1 MPTSFVKRATE
12 SIADWNRRQTAS
24 MRRLPDFIILGGVKC
39 GATALYETL
48 AQHPQILP
56 ALRPDVHFFDRHH
69 ERGLRWYRRHF
80 PLIPYGF
87 GKQLVSG
94 RPVLTGEASP
104 HYLFHPHVP
113 WRLHATIPHAKLIVL
128 LRNPVARAFAHY
140 RHNVSQYLETLPFAE
155 ALARE
160 EDRLREDRARL
171 QRNELHL
178 STDYQHYSYAAAGRY
193 FDQLAAYHALFAKEQ
208 SLILKSEEFY
218 AKPGL
223 TMQKVL
229 AFLGLG
235 HNLPAAMSLPR
246 IAPEPPVPTG
256 AAERLRTTFA
266 PHNHCLYEYL
276 GEDLGWERSDVAI
289 AA

>member
-1 MPTSFVKRATE
+1 MPTSFVKRATATV
-12 SIADWNRRQTAS
+12 ADWHRRRTANW
-24 MRRLPDFIILGGVKC
+24 RRLPDFIILGGMKC

-56 ALRPDVHFFDRHH
+56 ALRPDVHFFDHNH
-69 ERGLRWYRRHF
+69 ERGLHWYRRHF
-80 PLIPYGF
+80 PLIPYAY
-87 GKQLVSG
+87 GKKLVSG

-113 WRLHATIPHAKLIVL
+113 WRLHAAVPRAKLIVL
-128 LRNPVARAFAHY
+128 LRDPVARAFAHY
-140 RHNVSQYLETLPFAE
+140 RHNVSQNLEPLTFPE

-160 EDRLREDRARL
+160 EDRLRDDRARL

-178 STDYQHYSYAAAGRY
+178 SADYQHYAYAAGGRY
-193 FDQLAAYHALFAKEQ
+193 CEQLVAYHALIAKDQ
-208 SLILKSEEFY
+208 LLILRSEEFY

-223 TMQKVL
+223 TIQKVL

-235 HNLPAAMSLPR
+235 HELPAAMTLPR
-246 IAPEPPVPTG
+246 IAPEPPVPAA
-256 AAERLRTTFA
+256 AAERLRTTFE
-266 PHNHCLYEYL
+266 PLNHRLYQYVGEEFGWDRPQTCL
-276 GEDLGWERSDVAI
+276 